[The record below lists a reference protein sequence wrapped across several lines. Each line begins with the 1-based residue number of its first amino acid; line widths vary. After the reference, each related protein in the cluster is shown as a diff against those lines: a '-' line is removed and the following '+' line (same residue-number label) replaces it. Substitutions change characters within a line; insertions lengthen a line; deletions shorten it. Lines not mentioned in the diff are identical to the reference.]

1 MFFNICYMFKISSVK
16 LHLSLFTT
24 LRYMGEVDILLHA
37 VLTLAPHAGNY
48 CLFSDSHQC
57 PSNSAITSIFLPD
70 HCLISVVMGPLFPI
84 IPSAG
89 EIGRVCALRTDY
101 VTAKQLQN

>member
-1 MFFNICYMFKISSVK
+1 MFKISSVK
-16 LHLSLFTT
+16 GT
-24 LRYMGEVDILLHA
+24 LVHIHNNKAHEEVDTMLHA
-37 VLTLAPHAGNY
+37 VLTLAPHAGSY

-57 PSNSAITSIFLPD
+57 PSNSAVTSISLPD
-70 HCLISVVMGPLFPI
+70 HCLISVVMSPLFPI

-101 VTAKQLQN
+101 VTAKQQQN